1 MDLGVL
7 RRLKAHRSWTLPL
20 IAVAGVVLVLGLA
33 LAGCGGDDPVFTTMT
48 SVQPASTTTSVV
60 TTTSEVTTVT
70 SATTTTEAATT
81 TTTEAL
87 SNAEILLPNGNV
99 KAMGYIDKVWVSGG
113 KRHIS
118 IDFAQMLTGEEAKQ
132 AAIAAG
138 DLAPGEELDNDYYI
152 VNESTKKRE
161 FVVSASA
168 SIATST
174 FGDRGMDQPATW
186 DEFKSF
192 WSASPPEGGEHL
204 HQTPWW
210 IERKGS
216 VVISIAEQYLP

>member
-1 MDLGVL
+1 MDLGVH
-7 RRLKAHRSWTLPL
+7 RRLKAHRSWTLLL
-20 IAVAGVVLVLGLA
+20 IVVASAVLALGLS
-33 LAGCGGDDPVFTTMT
+33 LAGCGGDGQVATTV
-48 SVQPASTTTSVV
+48 SLEQPASTTTSVV
-60 TTTSEVTTVT
+60 TTTSEMTTVT
-70 SATTTTEAATT
+70 SATTTTVAPTT

-87 SNAEILLPNGNV
+87 SNAEILLPSGNV
-99 KAMGYIDKVWVSGG
+99 KAMGYIDKVWESGG

-132 AAIAAG
+132 AAIKAG

-152 VNESTKKRE
+152 VNDNPKKRE
-161 FVVSASA
+161 FVVSGSA

-174 FGDRGMDQPATW
+174 FGDLGMDHPVTW
-186 DEFKSF
+186 TQFKSF
-192 WSASPPEGGEHL
+192 WSASPPAGGEHL
-204 HQTPWW
+204 HQMPWW